1 MQGRPVVV
9 SVSAGHAHGPYKPV
23 RAKIELVEGLG
34 VDGDAHAGSTVQH
47 RSRARAHPHWINLR
61 QVHLLGVELHEELA
75 VRGLPVEPGVMGE
88 NVLTEGIDLLGL
100 PVGTTLR
107 LGPHA
112 LVELTGLRSPC
123 AQLEGVR
130 DGLMAAVLTRGED
143 GNLVR
148 RSGVMAIVRTGGDV
162 ASGAAIHVALP
173 ARPHQALEP
182 V

>member
-75 VRGLPVEPGVMGE
+75 VRGLPVEPGKMSSPRGS
-88 NVLTEGIDLLGL
+88 TSS
-100 PVGTTLR
+100 
-107 LGPHA
+107 A
-112 LVELTGLRSPC
+112 CRS
-123 AQLEGVR
+123 G
-130 DGLMAAVLTRGED
+130 
-143 GNLVR
+143 R
-148 RSGVMAIVRTGGDV
+148 RS
-162 ASGAAIHVALP
+162 ASAHVP
-173 ARPHQALEP
+173 SSS
-182 V
+182 